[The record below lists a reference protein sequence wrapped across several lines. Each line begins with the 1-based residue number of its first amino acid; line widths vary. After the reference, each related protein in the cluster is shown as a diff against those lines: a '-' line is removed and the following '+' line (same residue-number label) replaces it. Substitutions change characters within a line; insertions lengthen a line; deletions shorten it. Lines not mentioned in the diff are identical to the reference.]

1 MSDFLFVINPATG
14 EFIQEIKIDDSVAV
28 ATKASQARKAQ
39 PAWAARPL
47 SARIDLLARFKDLLV
62 QQVDRLAAT
71 LTTETGKP
79 ITQAKNEILAIPQR
93 IDFFTQNAAR
103 LIALTWCTP
112 SPQMQPLKTPPSKKS
127 LPMIRWV

>member
-93 IDFFTQNAAR
+93 IDFFHPKCSSAD
-103 LIALTWCTP
+103 CP
-112 SPQMQPLKTPPSKKS
+112 
-127 LPMIRWV
+127 